1 MSPTTPDLSDIT
13 CPCGSGKRFPTCHG
27 VGSPLVPPPQ
37 LAGAVIARKLDL
49 ACGQN
54 CRAGY
59 EGVDR
64 WSGAQ
69 HVVNLFRFPW
79 PFADSSVAELN
90 CSHFLEHV
98 PMIETDARGEPVPFG
113 EGVDLLFRMMD
124 ECYRIL
130 APGGWMDIVVPN
142 ARHNRGY
149 QDPTHRRFFVQ
160 ETFYYFNKQFRDI
173 NKLDH
178 YGVACDF
185 GLNVNPIVDQ
195 ALTLRH
201 PEAATRMIT
210 HEWNRVL
217 DWQARLQSLKTS
229 AVLSRNP

>member
-1 MSPTTPDLSDIT
+1 MTTTSTTDSVT
-13 CPCGSGKRFPTCHG
+13 CPCGSGKRFAICHG

-37 LAGAVIARKLDL
+37 LAGGVVTRKLDL

-64 WSGAQ
+64 WPKAQ

-90 CSHFLEHV
+90 CSHFIEHI
-98 PMIETDARGEPVPFG
+98 PMIEVDDMGEPVPFG
-113 EGVDLLFRMMD
+113 EGIDLFLRFFD

-130 APGGWMDIVVPN
+130 VPGGWMDVATPN
-142 ARHNRGY
+142 ARHNRAY
-149 QDPTHRRFFVQ
+149 QDPTHRRFIVQ
-160 ETFYYFNKQFRDI
+160 ETFFYVNKEFRDI

-178 YGVACDF
+178 YGVRCDF
-185 GLNVNPIVDQ
+185 GISVNPCVDQ

-201 PEAATRMIT
+201 PETAARMIN

-217 DWQARLQSLKTS
+217 DWQARLLSKKTP
-229 AVLSRNP
+229 ATAGK